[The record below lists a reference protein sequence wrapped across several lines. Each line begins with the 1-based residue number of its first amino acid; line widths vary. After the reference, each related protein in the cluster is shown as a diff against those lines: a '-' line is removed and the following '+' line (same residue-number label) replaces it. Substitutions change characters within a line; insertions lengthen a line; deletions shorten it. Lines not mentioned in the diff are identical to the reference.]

1 MRRTLWKADPFL
13 CSSSRRLHSLDRK
26 SYSLN
31 RNGKLSSKNSDCNA
45 ACGFFPVAPSL
56 PPSESKQA
64 TLFAFVKVCSASRL
78 EDATEYFELCRN
90 KLVGINAMFYASLV
104 DGLGKAVR
112 ELKMQT
118 ICLKKC
124 SSARDSYCCKAIMD
138 SLAKRGKID
147 QTVCSYTILIDGLF
161 KEAYN

>member
-13 CSSSRRLHSLDRK
+13 RSSSRRLHSLDRK

-64 TLFAFVKVCSASRL
+64 TLFAFVK
-78 EDATEYFELCRN
+78 
-90 KLVGINAMFYASLV
+90 VGINAMFYASLV